1 MFGLAKKSEVLALEQ
16 SLHSANTEIARLS
29 ELNAQ
34 LTEQVKSNMIDIQLL
49 MQFAMKNP
57 EFETHCEDVVINDE
71 IERLTQGEE

>member
-16 SLHSANTEIARLS
+16 SLHGANTEIVRLT

-34 LTEQVKSNMIDIQLL
+34 LTEQVKSNMIDIELL

-57 EFETHCEDVVINDE
+57 EFESHCEDLVTTEEINRF
-71 IERLTQGEE
+71 ITGEE